1 MTFEIVFNIKIT
13 TKALHV
19 IKLSSIIPY
28 LFPLSFLSRRL
39 TVRGAEGILI
49 EGKEISMT
57 SAEDISISSIQVIS
71 NKSESLL

>member
-19 IKLSSIIPY
+19 IRLSSNRPY
-28 LFPLSFLSRRL
+28 LFPLSFLSRSL

>member
-19 IKLSSIIPY
+19 IKLSSNMPY
-28 LFPLSFLSRRL
+28 LFPLSFLSRSL